1 MEETMFIYNEQNTYA
16 ENFRQWKLL
25 NDIEREAW
33 GMEQFSND
41 EAAKVF
47 DSIYKFKVD
56 ND

>member
-1 MEETMFIYNEQNTYA
+1 MFIYNEQNTYA